1 MKIVFFTI
9 ILLSYE
15 LNHCD
20 ACTCLRGCIDKIN
33 VLAITASDTNSES
46 NSEHFLQVTANG
58 EVRHT
63 AICGPG
69 KKCSKG
75 SVDYFTLDIERF
87 GFSTSCIRKEDIEA
101 LTIKENGN
109 DAWQI
114 GSIFVFLDTCETH
127 ELASSNPN
135 FNQWIDGDGSFVSAV
150 QEKALTLVL

>member
-1 MKIVFFTI
+1 MLTVT
-9 ILLSYE
+9 
-15 LNHCD
+15 NTNGN
-20 ACTCLRGCIDKIN
+20 A
-33 VLAITASDTNSES
+33 DTDD
-46 NSEHFLQVTANG
+46 EHTLHVTANG
-58 EVRHT
+58 QVRDV

-101 LTIKENGN
+101 FTIKENGN

-127 ELASSNPN
+127 ELASSNPD
-135 FNQWIDGDGSFVSAV
+135 FNQWIDGDASVALSV
-150 QEKALTLVL
+150 KEKGLTLVL